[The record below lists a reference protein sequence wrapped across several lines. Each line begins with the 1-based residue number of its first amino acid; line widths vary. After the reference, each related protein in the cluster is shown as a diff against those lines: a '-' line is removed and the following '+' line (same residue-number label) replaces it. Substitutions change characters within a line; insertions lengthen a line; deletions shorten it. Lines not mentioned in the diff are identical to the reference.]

1 MTVRV
6 RNAPLARAS
15 HDGSRPAPRS
25 PLDVVAQQLTA
36 IERFHGYRHLAE
48 EAAAAAARSRELR
61 MDAARRLEVVRRE
74 HEALVARAD
83 EQLRRTGDLLHGS
96 AAPRVVLA
104 HRNAWFAGRVAELLR
119 DAGAQVVAS
128 VDNGADAIGVAV
140 AEQPDLMLVEDAL
153 PMATGAQVVQ
163 QVLRFSPDTRVAAQV
178 AYSDGMSPLLDAGA
192 ASVFVRSV
200 PPADVAAALL
210 ELLEQEQARPA
221 T

>member
-140 AEQPDLMLVEDAL
+140 AEQPDLLLVEDTLAMV
-153 PMATGAQVVQ
+153 PGEQVVREVRQ
-163 QVLRFSPDTRVAAQV
+163 LCAGTCVVAQV
-178 AYSDGMSPLLDAGA
+178 AYSDGVGSMLDAGA
-192 ASVFVRSV
+192 MTVFTRRV
-200 PPADVAAALL
+200 PPGDVAEGMRALL
-210 ELLEQEQARPA
+210 PA
-221 T
+221 